1 MILVTGANGQLGKE
15 FQKIS
20 SKRDLGFVALS
31 KEKLDIT
38 NFRQVEGAIKEIRP
52 NIIINCS
59 AYNLVDKA
67 EEEPSL
73 AYTVN
78 SDAVENLA
86 SLCKKFGIF
95 LVHYST
101 DYVFDGKKQDFYTEE
116 DLPNP
121 INKYGE
127 SKLKGEEAIRGNLNE
142 FLIFRVS
149 WVIGRGKNNFLYK
162 VFDWAKEKRL
172 LKISCDEVSIP
183 TYAEDIVNLT
193 LLSLKKGVKGVYHLT
208 NSGYCSR
215 YELAK
220 YFIKKIGLNNI
231 LIPVTSS
238 EFNTLAKRPSFSV
251 MLNDKISKELNISIP
266 EWENGVDRF
275 VRMFKREFLSNT
287 ND

>member
-15 FQKIS
+15 FQRLS
-20 SKRDLGFVALS
+20 SKRDLGFIALS

-38 NFRQVEGAIKEIRP
+38 NFRRVEGAIKEIRP

-127 SKLKGEEAIRGNLNE
+127 SKLKGEEAIEKNVNE

>member
-15 FQKIS
+15 FQRIS
-20 SKRDLGFVALS
+20 SKRDLSSIALS
-31 KEKLDIT
+31 KEQLDIT
-38 NFRQVEGAIKEIRP
+38 NFKQVECAIKNIKP
-52 NIIINCS
+52 NIVVNCA
-59 AYNLVDKA
+59 AYNFVDKA
-67 EEEPSL
+67 EEEPSF
-73 AYTVN
+73 AYSIN

-86 SLCKKFGIF
+86 SVCNKFGVS
-95 LVHYST
+95 LVHFST

-116 DLPNP
+116 DVPNP

-127 SKLKGEEAIRGNLNE
+127 SKLKGEQAIKKHLTE

-162 VFDWAKEKRL
+162 VFDWASGKRL

-183 TYAEDIVNLT
+183 TYTEDIVNLT
-193 LLSLKKGVKGVYHLT
+193 LLSLKKGLKGEYHLT

-215 YELAK
+215 FELAK
-220 YFIKKIGLNNI
+220 YFIKKIGLNNL

-238 EFNTLAKRPSFSV
+238 VFNTSAKRPSFSA
-251 MLNDKISKELNISIP
+251 MLNDKISKELDFSIP

-275 VRMFKREFLSNT
+275 VKRFKREFL
-287 ND
+287 